1 MSENIDIRVREDG
14 SRVVSR
20 SMDAIADKAEKA
32 EKSVKGMNAA
42 LDDVQKKGT
51 SLQWLRD
58 NIQQVDR
65 FSSSMVQRFGSNLSQ
80 YRSALMK
87 HFEMISREAKATS
100 ASLKSQIESITA
112 TPIGIESMNAY
123 YREQEA
129 AQLKFLKAAANNIAQ
144 QQAMEEASSASRLK
158 IATADIAA
166 RQAHEQGYTSW
177 WAKELSTR
185 DMQQQKAIAESVKS
199 LKLQEQAEEQ
209 SNAKRLQYAT
219 QTINSKRAAEE
230 AYTSWWIAELKK
242 RDGAASAS
250 ALKTA
255 EQRSNMQAFNP
266 QRMERNLIKGAN
278 PQSALYAAEDKGN
291 LNQRTAL
298 QTAEMQAMQRQMA
311 MMQLFL
317 PMIEKENALQVE
329 ADNVVKRQIANKE
342 QLARGNHNLSTAT
355 RKAGDDQKFWNDQS
369 REAHSLARG
378 LSGALGTL
386 WLTYGSLLPLLTGAA
401 LGSAFVQAAKSGSE
415 MAYQLQFVKSLGG
428 ESADAIEKLKNQ
440 SYELG
445 TKGQFGPK
453 EIASSYRIL
462 AQAGLEAADSLKVMP
477 DVLNL
482 ATVGELGME
491 QAGLAV
497 VGTLNAFKLG
507 VEESGR
513 VSDLFAK
520 AAAVSQSSVEDLTQA
535 MKYASTVGTQYK
547 QSVDETITAL
557 ALLAKVNIVGTS
569 AGTAYRNMLK
579 EIYMPTKQAADEWK
593 RLGVETTKVVNGQ
606 RQVRSFVDIMYDLK
620 KVTDKYD
627 EPSQGKII
635 GYLFGERGAKEAAEM
650 LSMTAE
656 QWKAFQDKIVNS
668 AGFGQ
673 KVADE
678 LNNTANG
685 QWKIALNTLEA
696 ELTQSFNRMEP
707 QFKQLAQ
714 SFKTIFESED
724 FRSAVDTIVKTTLT
738 LMQTFLDLAPII
750 YQVVKA
756 WLVLKAAQIGAGL
769 ASMFAAGATAA
780 QGLAAGML
788 AASGAMGPVAR
799 GVTMLTPLIGALGG
813 PLAVI
818 LGLLTAGAAA
828 WALWGLNAET
838 ASGKAIESTE
848 ERLRQLKSEQKFGD
862 GELGKARE
870 ELETREN
877 RLSHM
882 VAARQSGNNLDE
894 ARKAVEVQ
902 QQLVTL
908 LEERE
913 QKMKAIA
920 KVTVPKVEVPK
931 SGTQVWNTPEKDKS
945 GTGPSGRL
953 NKDDQALATLQAK
966 LLASEKEY
974 AMITM
979 TGQAQLQL
987 NDGQKESLKIRQQID
1002 ELEAKST
1009 TGLQEKGLKQRAEQL
1024 ASLKEQLAVSEKL
1037 GVQLQQNEMLK
1048 VNTKL
1053 EEETRLTKLLP
1064 QQREVENKFLQIRNE
1079 LLQNGVIL
1087 DGDDEATLRRKIDAQ
1102 IELNKVIQAR
1112 DEALNNSLSTKLK
1125 EFEYTSKG
1133 IAEASK
1139 QPGFTNQ
1146 DKNSALYNANS
1157 DMFQGTQIAI
1167 DAQLK
1172 AYQDYFAKIKQLIA
1186 DKNITE
1192 EQGNQLTIQNATKMQ
1207 QELVSLSVQA
1217 ANTRLQL
1224 GTGSWADSQLASL
1237 ATITKGFTTFEAGAT
1252 QIMGNFF
1259 QNFTDGFA
1267 NSVGRAIVYSDNLG
1281 EALHNVA
1288 REAIASLISALVKL
1302 GIQYVVNAAL
1312 GNSIATTSI
1321 AKQTA
1326 LGVASASTLATA
1338 WSPVAALV
1346 SLASFG
1352 SNSVPAMAGITAT
1365 AALSKGLAL
1374 TSVAKFEQG
1383 GYTGNISTKEIAG
1396 VVHGREFV
1404 FDAASTQR
1412 IGVSN
1417 LEAIRNGATYASSSG
1432 GVGVNVKI
1440 ENYGTSKDFE
1450 VQQISE
1456 SDIRII
1462 ARDEARSMVQK
1473 EAPGVVA
1480 AQIRNPNSSVSK
1492 SLGQNTQT
1500 QRRR

>member
-100 ASLKSQIESITA
+100 ASLKSQMEAITA
-112 TPIGIESMNAY
+112 TPIGIESLNAY

-129 AQLKFLKAAANNIAQ
+129 AQLKFLKDAANNIAQ
-144 QQAMEEASSASRLK
+144 QQAMEEASSANRLK
-158 IATADIAA
+158 IATANIAA

-219 QTINSKRAAEE
+219 QAINSKRAAEE
-230 AYTSWWIAELKK
+230 AYTSWWITELKK

-311 MMQLFL
+311 MMQLLL
-317 PMIEKENALQVE
+317 PMIEKENALQNE
-329 ADNVVKRQIANKE
+329 SDNVVKRQIANKQ
-342 QLARGNHNLSTAT
+342 QLVSGNKNLSDAT

-386 WLTYGSLLPLLTGAA
+386 WLTYGSLLPLLTGTA

-445 TKGQFGPK
+445 TKGQYGPK
-453 EIASSYRIL
+453 EIASGYRIL

-547 QSVDETITAL
+547 QSVDETMTAL

-579 EIYMPTKQAADEWK
+579 EIYTPTKQAADEWK
-593 RLGVETTKVVNGQ
+593 RLGIETTKVVNGQ

-620 KVTDKYD
+620 KITNKYD

-678 LNNTANG
+678 LNNTAKG

-714 SFKTIFESED
+714 SFKTIFESEE
-724 FRSAVDTIVKTTLT
+724 FRSAVDTIVQTTLT

-799 GVTMLTPLIGALGG
+799 SVGMLTPLIAALGG
-813 PLAVI
+813 PLTII
-818 LGLLTAGAAA
+818 LGLLAAGAAA
-828 WALWGLNAET
+828 WALWGRNAET
-838 ASGKAIESTE
+838 ASGKAIKSTE

-877 RLSHM
+877 RLSNM
-882 VAARQSGNNLDE
+882 VAARQSGNNLSE
-894 ARKAVEVQ
+894 AVEVQ
-902 QQLVTL
+902 QQLVNL

-913 QKMKAIA
+913 QKMKDIA
-920 KVTVPKVEVPK
+920 KVAVPKVEVPK
-931 SGTQVWNTPEKDKS
+931 PGTQIWNTPEKDKS

-966 LLASEKEY
+966 LQASEKEY
-974 AMITM
+974 AMIAM

-987 NDGQKESLKIRQQID
+987 NDGQKESLKIRQQIE
-1002 ELEAKST
+1002 ELEGKST
-1009 TGLQEKGLKQRAEQL
+1009 SDLKEKGLKQRAEQL

-1064 QQREVENKFLQIRNE
+1064 QQRETENKFLQVRNE
-1079 LLQNGVIL
+1079 LLQKGVIL
-1087 DGDDEATLRRKIDAQ
+1087 DTEGEAGLRRKIEAQ
-1102 IELNKVIQAR
+1102 NELNKITQAR
-1112 DEALNNSLSTKLK
+1112 DQFLANSSQQQMKDFTDQGKGLK
-1125 EFEYTSKG
+1125 E
-1133 IAEASK
+1133 AQQ
-1139 QPGFTNQ
+1139 QPGWTEG
-1146 DKNSALYNANS
+1146 DTSVNANNMLKGMGVDTS
-1157 DMFQGTQIAI
+1157 QLQINMDAQLAVYQQMYAKLDQMKKLDLLNDQQYAQAKAQIAAQENTVKLQQAHQFFNGLSQLQNSNIRELAAIGKAAAITQAVMNTYEGATKALAQGGIYGAAMAAVVVAQGMAQVAAMRSQGTQA
-1167 DAQLK
+1167 
-1172 AYQDYFAKIKQLIA
+1172 FATGGSFTVGGSGGVDSQ
-1186 DKNITE
+1186 
-1192 EQGNQLTIQNATKMQ
+1192 
-1207 QELVSLSVQA
+1207 LVSFRASPGERVNIATPTQVKH
-1217 ANTRLQL
+1217 
-1224 GTGSWADSQLASL
+1224 GTGSNKNSNSNESVSPVIMTPKIINVLDPSIVGDYLGTDDGEQL
-1237 ATITKGFTTFEAGAT
+1237 
-1252 QIMGNFF
+1252 IM
-1259 QNFTDGFA
+1259 
-1267 NSVGRAIVYSDNLG
+1267 
-1281 EALHNVA
+1281 NVVQ
-1288 REAIASLISALVKL
+1288 RN
-1302 GIQYVVNAAL
+1302 QRAL
-1312 GNSIATTSI
+1312 G
-1321 AKQTA
+1321 
-1326 LGVASASTLATA
+1326 
-1338 WSPVAALV
+1338 
-1346 SLASFG
+1346 
-1352 SNSVPAMAGITAT
+1352 
-1365 AALSKGLAL
+1365 
-1374 TSVAKFEQG
+1374 
-1383 GYTGNISTKEIAG
+1383 Y
-1396 VVHGREFV
+1396 
-1404 FDAASTQR
+1404 
-1412 IGVSN
+1412 
-1417 LEAIRNGATYASSSG
+1417 
-1432 GVGVNVKI
+1432 
-1440 ENYGTSKDFE
+1440 
-1450 VQQISE
+1450 
-1456 SDIRII
+1456 
-1462 ARDEARSMVQK
+1462 
-1473 EAPGVVA
+1473 
-1480 AQIRNPNSSVSK
+1480 
-1492 SLGQNTQT
+1492 
-1500 QRRR
+1500 